1 MGGLYKR
8 KNTAKNKKIHRQ
20 LKHKAYSRDTDQ
32 IHDDLKPENFDSKKN
47 QVIDE
52 TLPGL
57 GQHYC
62 VPCARYFYFIYL

>member
-47 QVIDE
+47 
-52 TLPGL
+52 
-57 GQHYC
+57 
-62 VPCARYFYFIYL
+62 